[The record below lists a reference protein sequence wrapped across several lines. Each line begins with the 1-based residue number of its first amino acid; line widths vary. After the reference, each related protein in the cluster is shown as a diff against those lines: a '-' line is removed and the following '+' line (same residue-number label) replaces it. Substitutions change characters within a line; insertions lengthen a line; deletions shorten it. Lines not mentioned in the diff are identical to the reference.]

1 MDPLEPVLS
10 KLLIVI
16 VIITVLINIIAC
28 KKRWLADSLYYLE
41 CIARLVA
48 IMIPNAAGYYY
59 RIGLLHLIVFGGITV
74 MLFTGS
80 GFEVIF
86 SSLALLFHFL
96 VGASVNYGE
105 PELSS

>member
-1 MDPLEPVLS
+1 MDPLEPVLH

-16 VIITVLINIIAC
+16 VIISVLINIIAC

-41 CIARLVA
+41 CITRLVA
-48 IMIPNAAGYYY
+48 IMIPNAGGYYY
-59 RIGLLHLIVFGGITV
+59 RIGLFHLIVFGSITV
-74 MLFTGS
+74 VFFTGS

-86 SSLALLFHFL
+86 SSLVLLFHFI

-105 PELSS
+105 PELSA